1 MADKDFSLSQD
12 LLHELFEYRD
22 GSLYWKVTRPHVYIG
37 KEAGCIGDRGYS
49 RIVINNKMYR
59 THRIIFLMH
68 HGYLPT
74 EIDHID
80 GDKLN
85 NKIENLRSAT
95 RSQNL
100 LNKKISSKN
109 TSGVKGVSWSKDR
122 NKWEVQMY
130 VNGTKKFVGRFDDL
144 EVAKAMAISFRE
156 KHHKEFANHG

>member
-1 MADKDFSLSQD
+1 MAESDFSLSQD
-12 LLHELFEYRD
+12 LLHQLFEYRD
-22 GSLYWKVTRPHVYIG
+22 GALYWKVTRPHVYIG
-37 KEAGCIGDRGYS
+37 KEAGCVGDRGYS

-85 NKIENLRSAT
+85 NKIENLRAAN

-100 LNKKISSKN
+100 LNKKISNKN
-109 TSGVKGVSWSKDR
+109 TSGVKGVSWCKER

-144 EVAKAMAISFRE
+144 DVAKAMAISFRE
-156 KHHKEFANHG
+156 KNHGEFANHG